1 MGHSSNAVSLPPV
14 ELLTTDPKRHL
25 EMANKYIRQSPDDAE
40 GYCARNLSWCELGRP
55 DLALGDLNKAI
66 EIDPSQFRFYF
77 GRGSLLR
84 DAGRYREAIDDFSR
98 AIALDEQGQMGVFGP
113 LLRADCH
120 ARLGNEAAALADC
133 AAVPDDHWT
142 PGVANLPA
150 GGRDEIAAEFRRMAA
165 TARGRR
171 IDR

>member
-1 MGHSSNAVSLPPV
+1 MGHSSKPVSLPPV
-14 ELLTTDPKRHL
+14 ELVATDPKRHL
-25 EMANKYIRQSPDDAE
+25 EMANQYIHQSPGDAE

-66 EIDPSQFRFYF
+66 EIDPGQFRFYF

-98 AIALDEQGQMGVFGP
+98 AMALDEQGQMGAFGP

-120 ARLGNEAAALADC
+120 ARLGNEAAAVADC

-165 TARGRR
+165 TARGRGT
-171 IDR
+171 DR